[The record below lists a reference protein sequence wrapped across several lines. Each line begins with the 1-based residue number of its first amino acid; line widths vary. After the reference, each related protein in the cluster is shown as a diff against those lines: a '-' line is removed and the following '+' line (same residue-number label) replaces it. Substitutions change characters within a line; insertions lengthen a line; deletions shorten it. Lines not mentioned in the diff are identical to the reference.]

1 VQEIA
6 DWLDKLGLGCGLAM
20 ARIALGEPASASF
33 AIRPCVPRLSQGQ
46 AWHVPHP
53 GSPTSATATSDGR
66 RSSEVLA
73 SDLDLLGPLTVCFT
87 NV

>member
-33 AIRPCVPRLSQGQ
+33 AIRP
-46 AWHVPHP
+46 
-53 GSPTSATATSDGR
+53 
-66 RSSEVLA
+66 
-73 SDLDLLGPLTVCFT
+73 
-87 NV
+87 